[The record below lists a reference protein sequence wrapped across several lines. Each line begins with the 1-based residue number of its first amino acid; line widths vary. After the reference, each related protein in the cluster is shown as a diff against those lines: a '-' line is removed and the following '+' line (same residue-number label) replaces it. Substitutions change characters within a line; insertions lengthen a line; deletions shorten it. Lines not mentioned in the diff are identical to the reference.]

1 MTVMT
6 HLIKEQSYNNNMEN
20 ITLEQ
25 YYKNKSNGKYSDYMD
40 HGMAYDR
47 GMADSWYSRPIDPH
61 YWTDGSYGGDK
72 IERKDMTSEEIEAY
86 MAGYMINEDEG
97 GKKQWD

>member
-1 MTVMT
+1 M
-6 HLIKEQSYNNNMEN
+6 IKEQSYNYSMEN
-20 ITLEQ
+20 ITLEE

-47 GMADSWYSRPIDPH
+47 GMADSWYDRAIDPH
-61 YWTDGSYGGDK
+61 YWTDGSYGGEK
-72 IERKDMTSEEIEAY
+72 IEREHMTGEEIEAY

-97 GKKQWD
+97 GKKEWD

>member
-1 MTVMT
+1 MI
-6 HLIKEQSYNNNMEN
+6 LIKEQSYNYSMEN
-20 ITLEQ
+20 ITLEE
-25 YYKNKSNGKYSDYMD
+25 YYKNKKNGKYSDHMD

-47 GMADSWYSRPIDPH
+47 GMADSWYDRVIQPH

-72 IERKDMTSEEIEAY
+72 IEREHMTNEEVEAY

-97 GKKQWD
+97 GKKEWD

>member
-1 MTVMT
+1 
-6 HLIKEQSYNNNMEN
+6 MEN
-20 ITLEQ
+20 ITLEE
-25 YYKNKSNGKYSDYMD
+25 YYKNKSKGKYTDHMD

-47 GMADSWYSRPIDPH
+47 GMADSWYDRAIQPH

-72 IERKDMTSEEIEAY
+72 IEREYMTNEEVEAY

-97 GKKQWD
+97 GKKEWD